1 MSPVAAFNSAHGAAA
16 IRHRSTSDC
25 KPRCADPVD
34 LVHLSKQSLGD
45 RALETEIL
53 MLFLS
58 QSVLYLD
65 RMTNASTKS
74 ERRLAAHTIIG
85 SAKGIGAWTVA
96 ECAAK
101 HSDGFDGGADLKEL
115 WTAVSDANIYIESL
129 LAD

>member
-16 IRHRSTSDC
+16 IRHRASEC
-25 KPRCADPVD
+25 KPVCAKPVD

-53 MLFLS
+53 RLFLS

-65 RMTNASTKS
+65 RMSNASTKS

-85 SAKGIGAWTVA
+85 SAKGIGAWKVA
-96 ECAAK
+96 QCAAP
-101 HSDGFDGGADLKEL
+101 HAEGCDGKVKLGEL
-115 WTAVSDANIYIESL
+115 RNAVVEANEYIEML
-129 LAD
+129 LVD